1 MHPSMDL
8 FYDNNDS
15 HNSKPEDKLDVY
27 KLEFAKFT
35 QSNFLWVNKISY
47 YYFESIYN
55 FIQSGYLDSEKL
67 ISEATLLFEEHEK
80 SKTSEDQTLIENIGG
95 FPHLSNEDFKL
106 KLHTIFEKM
115 NNGSFVFGYFLR
127 ACEVLY
133 IVQEDALIEMSKE
146 ELNTF
151 FEKSFSIIEKTTHE
165 LLPNQDYIREH
176 MERLK
181 KYNPDFSK
189 RTWKFFCK
197 VYRICAKK
205 ELTHKL
211 ENITDFKFNFI
222 PVIKN
227 LEINYVANKII
238 EKIKN
243 RNEISEIL
251 SQIERDAFLLNLEDL
266 ERVTLFRNALLE
278 IGNQLKL
285 ESIDKYILNELLKP
299 LNEFIGKYPS
309 V

>member
-1 MHPSMDL
+1 
-8 FYDNNDS
+8 
-15 HNSKPEDKLDVY
+15 
-27 KLEFAKFT
+27 
-35 QSNFLWVNKISY
+35 
-47 YYFESIYN
+47 
-55 FIQSGYLDSEKL
+55 
-67 ISEATLLFEEHEK
+67 
-80 SKTSEDQTLIENIGG
+80 
-95 FPHLSNEDFKL
+95 
-106 KLHTIFEKM
+106 
-115 NNGSFVFGYFLR
+115 
-127 ACEVLY
+127 
-133 IVQEDALIEMSKE
+133 
-146 ELNTF
+146 
-151 FEKSFSIIEKTTHE
+151 
-165 LLPNQDYIREH
+165 

-222 PVIKN
+222 PMIKN